1 MIITDLGSGNS
12 CRNSI
17 DYAFRMIKAVVDL
30 NLPDVVIKWQ
40 LFKHEGDNVPLSL
53 EVFERAF
60 KYAATW
66 GIRTTAS
73 VFDKDSL
80 DYLLTFPVPFIKLAN
95 KINSQIL
102 ISDIPDDVPVIIS
115 TDKPDYKSARKLTDI
130 IYTVSKYPAEE
141 KDYDKFGDKLKQGL
155 SDHTT
160 SWQLYQ
166 KWHPEIYEC
175 HFVLEHDKNNPDG
188 GSFSRLPE
196 DFKNMNNEINIRPIA
211 KGDVNKIKSEKIKFN
226 HPTIED

>member
-1 MIITDLGSGNS
+1 MIILDLGSGNS

-17 DYAFRMIKAVVDL
+17 DYAFRMVKAVVDL
-30 NLPDVVIKWQ
+30 SLSDVVIKWQ
-40 LFKHEGDNVPLSL
+40 LFKREGDNVPLSL

-80 DYLLTFPVPFIKLAN
+80 DYLLTFPVPFVKLAN
-95 KINSQIL
+95 KVSSQIL
-102 ISDIPDDVPVIIS
+102 IKDIPDDVPIILS
-115 TDKPDYKSARKLTDI
+115 TDKPDYKSARKLTDV

-155 SDHTT
+155 SDHTVN
-160 SWQLYQ
+160 WKLYQ
-166 KWHPEIYEC
+166 RFKPAIYEC
-175 HFVLEHDKNNPDG
+175 HFKLKDTTGNDAG
-188 GSFSRLPE
+188 AFARLPE
-196 DFKNMNNEINIRPIA
+196 QFAEMNKPINED
-211 KGDVNKIKSEKIKFN
+211 KKQGSKSEFN
-226 HPTIED
+226 LEDYES